1 MCISFHRLCVCAS
14 GSLMT
19 SICNFSARIKLS
31 FLHLGQKRGKFIN
44 TVSSLIW
51 FRVLCPQAGQSIHS
65 VFIQYAF
72 HLLPQIK
79 NGPIRIRQTAHFAK
93 YKTCLS
99 CRGRRFCPVKNVP
112 QHICRI
118 LQILCGDYRPI
129 CPKTYL
135 IISKLSLRSDLPDPS
150 TFISSICGS

>member
-72 HLLPQIK
+72 YLQSCSVIEHMPQYKSLWHMLTISLLLRALSDKDIFPQRPCTFGG
-79 NGPIRIRQTAHFAK
+79 NPRCCF
-93 YKTCLS
+93 S
-99 CRGRRFCPVKNVP
+99 FRGAPHGCSYCAAPY
-112 QHICRI
+112 Q
-118 LQILCGDYRPI
+118 
-129 CPKTYL
+129 
-135 IISKLSLRSDLPDPS
+135 
-150 TFISSICGS
+150 